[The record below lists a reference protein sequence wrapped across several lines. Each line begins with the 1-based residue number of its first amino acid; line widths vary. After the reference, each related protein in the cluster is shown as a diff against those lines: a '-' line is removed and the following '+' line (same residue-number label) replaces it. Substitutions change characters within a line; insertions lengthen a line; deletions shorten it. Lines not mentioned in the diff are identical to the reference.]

1 MKKFSK
7 YVIFLLV
14 VIFCSL
20 FIGCNASTSE
30 KQEVYE
36 FQFEYN
42 YGENNTIKLLS
53 VSYNNDIV
61 ELKLELKTLQYDFE
75 DYEFSLRFN
84 GEIISFDQNLTR
96 KKNDKTLHGKGNFE
110 EIIIAFYSEK
120 FKVYQDSTFL
130 LNSLI
135 YINPTKNVSIAPL
148 RYFRIAQNDLI

>member
-120 FKVYQDSTFL
+120 FNVYQDSTFL